1 MLPVEGANKKS
12 YPQKDLHM
20 FGLSVEGTALQLK
33 PIGVV
38 HVNLSDEE
46 VKASLKGVEGI
57 LEVYEEYAEGL
68 HGIEGFSHLMII
80 TLLHKV
86 SDAQR
91 KTLKVKPK
99 RLKLLGLNEEDI
111 PEVGVFCT
119 DSPHRPN
126 PLALTIVELVEVN
139 GRFLKVRG
147 LDLFNGTPIL
157 DIKPYTPSRRV
168 EILKLPEWYQRI
180 LKKLREKNPD
190 VKDF

>member
-1 MLPVEGANKKS
+1 
-12 YPQKDLHM
+12 M

-38 HVNLSDEE
+38 RVNLSDEE

-57 LEVYEEYAEGL
+57 LEGYEEYAEGL